1 MEALARTA
9 YLTRYYQ
16 DLQGYRLLPFA
27 LLFLLMAVQGAW
39 LGSLEGWPPNVGPA
53 GFWLMSAGAPLTSV
67 GIALAFSHIIGR
79 WYERRYG
86 RIHSLPAV
94 RLTFSRGAYMVGF
107 VLLLLGQVL
116 FGSHG
121 GLGLLTLW
129 LLLQP
134 APPAVRRLR
143 HVPPAVLYALLAGV
157 LSATMTGNSAPA
169 DFDGRTLVASSLAAA
184 GIVLLMALWNH
195 RQFTRLTVAPQ
206 EAGTG

>member
-16 DLQGYRLLPFA
+16 DLQGYRLLPFV
-27 LLFLLMAVQGAW
+27 LLFLLIAAQGAW
-39 LGSLEGWPPNVGPA
+39 LGSLDGWPPSVGPA
-53 GFWLMSAGAPLTSV
+53 GFWLMSSGAPLAGV

-86 RIHSLPAV
+86 KIRPLPAV
-94 RLTFSRGAYMVGF
+94 RLTFGRRTYAVGF

-121 GLGLLTLW
+121 GPGLLTLW

-134 APPAVRRLR
+134 APPAVRGLR

-157 LSATMTGNSAPA
+157 LSATMTGSSAPA
-169 DFDGRTLVASSLAAA
+169 AFDGRALVASSLAAA
-184 GIVLLMALWNH
+184 GIVLLLALWNH
-195 RQFTRLTVAPQ
+195 RQFTRLTAAPQ
-206 EAGTG
+206 EAGAS